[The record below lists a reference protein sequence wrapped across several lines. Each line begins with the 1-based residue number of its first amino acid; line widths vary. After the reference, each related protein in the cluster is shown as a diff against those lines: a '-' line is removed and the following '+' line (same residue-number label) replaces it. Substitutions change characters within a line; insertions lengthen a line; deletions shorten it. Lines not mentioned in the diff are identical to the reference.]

1 MLVTVSTRFLPICL
15 LVWAFAL
22 LLGSMPLSAQDYTV
36 NLKDTDIQELI
47 KFVSEATGTTI
58 VVDPSVKGRVKVV
71 SSKPVSASEL
81 YQLFLSILEVHGY
94 TAVKSGGVVRVIQN
108 KDARS
113 APVGVTDGKAALT
126 SDEYVTQVIRLE
138 NISAAK
144 LIPVLRP
151 LVPQQAHMAAYAPSN
166 AIIISDVSANVDKI
180 RDIIDRMDK
189 SAVQQTDIVKLKYGV
204 AEDVVKMLDQLNKS
218 EAKAAGGEQ
227 ETLLVA
233 DKRTNS
239 VLISGDEL
247 DRARMAKLVN
257 YLDTPL
263 EQNGNVKV
271 VYLEYA
277 DAKDVA
283 EVLTKVM
290 KNINE
295 MDATEGAKPPGS
307 KGKTSTIEADEGTNA
322 LIITADTDEMA
333 ALEAV
338 IRRLDIRRAQVLVE
352 AIIVEMEVDNSQDLG
367 LQWLFASN
375 EGYYGSNINSD
386 DARAAAIAKAALPP
400 NSNTVDLGTL
410 AGALSTTPGLSLG
423 WGQIDKNLSMTV
435 ILNALKEQK
444 NANILSTPSLLTLDN
459 QEAYIT
465 VGQNVP
471 FVTGSFTNTGTGN
484 GAQNPFQTIER
495 QNVGIT
501 LTVTPHIN
509 EGDAVVLDVEQEVSS
524 LSGLSVTQ
532 TASDIITN
540 ERKIQTKVL
549 AVDGQIVVLGGLIK
563 DDTQNAQQKVPLLGD
578 IPYVGRLFRSDA
590 ETVTKTNLMVFLR
603 TTIVRDNQQLI
614 GASAEK
620 YHYIRERQ
628 QELRDKGLTYL
639 DSADLPMLE
648 EYQKDTRQLDAIRAA
663 QSSSKKRD
671 IGTPLSAGG
680 SVSSGTGL
688 MSDGGS
694 AGVSEGGS
702 ANSSSSGGSSTGTG
716 SGVYGAPM
724 VHQQ

>member
-1 MLVTVSTRFLPICL
+1 MLVIAPTRFLPVYL

-58 VVDPSVKGRVKVV
+58 VVDPAVKGRVKVV

-94 TAVKSGGVVRVIQN
+94 TAVKSGDVVRVIQN

-113 APVGVTDGKAALT
+113 AAVGVTDGKARLT
-126 SDEYVTQVIRLE
+126 SDEYITQVIRLD

-166 AIIISDVSANVDKI
+166 AIIISDVSANIDKI
-180 RDIIDRMDK
+180 RDIIERMDK
-189 SAVQQTDIVKLKYGV
+189 SAIQQTDIIKLRYGV

-233 DKRTNS
+233 DVRTNS

-247 DRARMAKLVN
+247 ERARMRKLVT

-263 EQNGNVKV
+263 EQSGNVKV

-283 EVLTKVM
+283 EVLTRVM
-290 KNINE
+290 KNISE
-295 MDATEGAKPPGS
+295 LDTTEGAKPPGS
-307 KGKTSTIEADEGTNA
+307 SGKNSTIEADEGTNA

-338 IRRLDIRRAQVLVE
+338 IQRLDIRRAQVLVE
-352 AIIVEMEVDNSQDLG
+352 AIIVEMEVIDGQDLG

-375 EGYYGSNINSD
+375 EGAFGSNINAD
-386 DARAAAIAKAALPP
+386 DARARRIAEAVLPGDDADP
-400 NSNTVDLGTL
+400 DDGVNLGSL
-410 AGALSTTPGLSLG
+410 AGALAQTPGLSLG
-423 WGQIDKNLSMTV
+423 WGQVDDNLTMAV

-459 QEAYIT
+459 QEAFIT

-471 FVTGSFTNTGTGN
+471 FVTGSFTNTGAGGD

-495 QNVGIT
+495 ENVGIT

-509 EGDAVVLDVEQEVSS
+509 EGDAVVMDIEQEVSS

-563 DDTQNAQQKVPLLGD
+563 DDVQDAQQKVPLLGD
-578 IPYVGRLFRSDA
+578 IPYLGRLFRSDG
-590 ETVTKTNLMVFLR
+590 EKVTKSNLMIFLR
-603 TTIVRDNQQLI
+603 TTIIRDNEQLA

-620 YHYIRERQ
+620 YRYIRDKQ
-628 QELRDKGLTYL
+628 QEQRDRGLTYL
-639 DSADLPMLE
+639 KSTDLPIVD
-648 EYQKDTRQLDAIRAA
+648 EYDRDTQQLDAI
-663 QSSSKKRD
+663 KN
-671 IGTPLSAGG
+671 
-680 SVSSGTGL
+680 
-688 MSDGGS
+688 
-694 AGVSEGGS
+694 
-702 ANSSSSGGSSTGTG
+702 ANSSSTNTAIPSGAST
-716 SGVYGAPM
+716 GVYGAPL
-724 VHQQ
+724 VIEQ